1 MLRALAALLVA
12 ANLLFFAWAQGWLA
26 PVAPPPEHGQREPQ
40 RLAVQVNAD
49 AVRVLTP
56 QAASAAQAS
65 IACVEAGPFADAD
78 IGSAEQA
85 LGEAGVAPEAWRR
98 RELQQP
104 TVWLVY
110 IGRLDGAAALR
121 TRADALQRLRVPY
134 QTLQSP
140 PELAPG
146 LQLSRHERRDEAEHA
161 LARAAE
167 RGVRGARVVAL
178 PPPPLQHFL
187 RVPRAEA
194 ETQARLAALELPG
207 GLRFQRCR

>member
-26 PVAPPPEHGQREPQ
+26 PVAPLPAHGQREPQ
-40 RLAVQVNAD
+40 RLAAQVNPEV
-49 AVRVLTP
+49 VRVLSP

-78 IGSAEQA
+78 VGGAEQA
-85 LGEAGVAPEAWRR
+85 LAAAGLAPEAWRR
-98 RELQQP
+98 REVQQP
-104 TVWLVY
+104 PVWLVY
-110 IGRLDGAAALR
+110 IGRLDTAALR
-121 TRADALQRLRVPY
+121 ARADALQRLRVPY

-146 LQLSRHERRDEAEHA
+146 LQLSRHDRREDAERA
-161 LARAAE
+161 LAQAGE

-178 PPPPLQHFL
+178 PPPPLQHWL

-194 ETQARLAALELPG
+194 ETQTRLAAAELPG